1 MMTGFTISSSA
12 MMRLASRFRRDESG
26 ATAIEYAMIAAGIG
40 ATIATTVWGLGSA
53 IKETWWDKIANVI
66 S

>member
-1 MMTGFTISSSA
+1 MTGFTISRSA
-12 MMRLASRFRRDESG
+12 VARLARHFRRDESG

-53 IKETWWDKIANVI
+53 LKESWWDKIANVI